1 MNERAKRISRL
12 VSALITGGLV
22 LATLVVFRSVPAR
35 AWGGGE
41 TVPSPCD
48 FTTGGGWIRI
58 AAGAA
63 SNNGGLP
70 GADPKAEFGL
80 GGGRQKGGVFGPSQY
95 MGPKK
100 QAYDCHH
107 MHHRARD

>member
-63 SNNGGLP
+63 SHNSGLP
-70 GADPKAEFGL
+70 GCDQKGDFGFV
-80 GGGRQKGGVFGPSQY
+80 GGGKDGGVFRPLEYPGPQER
-95 MGPKK
+95 GL
-100 QAYDCHH
+100 ATHE
-107 MHHRARD
+107 R